1 MNFLG
6 LGQNA
11 TIEIALDSLEGRKL
25 VEVKADENTRTLLPV
40 FYNGES
46 LSGKVTISVK
56 RNGKLEYQGI
66 KIEFIG
72 QIDFFADRGSRDE
85 FLNRTQELAR
95 PGILSQSATYPFHFA
110 DVEKPFESYIGS
122 NVQLRYFLR
131 VTIVRRFM
139 DITKEMDIVVHSF
152 FRPPQPDTNI
162 QMEVGI
168 EESLHIEFE
177 YNKSCYH
184 LEDEIIL
191 YRKPDKRPE
200 PVTVGAAAGTAIVKE
215 AVAGGDQ
222 SNACQAE
229 ESESPTPPPPSSP
242 VRNSFLP
249 DDNEQNDR
257 ISRECDDNGETR
269 EAIVKEPVCSEFE
282 DRKKPVNSVPTS
294 TSPHPPSTA
303 PATNGDAAVGDV
315 PSTVVPEDD
324 ETDVF
329 RGLGDDDDHSEA
341 SSTPSMP

>member
-1 MNFLG
+1 MEIQILRRE
-6 LGQNA
+6 A
-11 TIEIALDSLEGRKL
+11 TGIGVNQFSDQETLAKFEIMDGA
-25 VEVKADENTRTLLPV
+25 PV
-40 FYNGES
+40 RGES
-46 LSGKVTISVK
+46 IPIRLFLAAYNLTPTM
-56 RNGKLEYQGI
+56 
-66 KIEFIG
+66 
-72 QIDFFADRGSRDE
+72 RDVNRK
-85 FLNRTQELAR
+85 FTVRYYLNLVLLDEEER
-95 PGILSQSATYPFHFA
+95 
-110 DVEKPFESYIGS
+110 
-122 NVQLRYFLR
+122 RYY
-131 VTIVRRFM
+131 
-139 DITKEMDIVVHSF
+139 KQH
-152 FRPPQPDTNI
+152 
-162 QMEVGI
+162 
-168 EESLHIEFE
+168 
-177 YNKSCYH
+177 
-184 LEDEIIL
+184 EIIL

-269 EAIVKEPVCSEFE
+269 EAVVKEPVCSEFE

-341 SSTPSMP
+341 SSTPSMSRAKRSMARYEPAKERPLSHQQLPSPDAPADTEKEMLETTTAGAV